1 MGGIMGIDDILAML
15 GGQKG
20 SGGGVS
26 SVMKLFGGGGGEG
39 GLQGLVSGLSKNG
52 LADQAQSWGGS
63 GQNQPVSAADVRAHV
78 DPAVLSQVAEQAHL
92 TPEQVSQNV
101 AQVLP
106 EMVNKATPQGQL
118 PAEDPF
124 AKGLGMLQKMFKSY
138 PGLRAISGR

>member
-20 SGGGVS
+20 AAGGMS

-52 LADQAQSWGGS
+52 MADQVQSWVGS
-63 GQNQPVSAADVRAHV
+63 GQNQPVSAADVQAHV
-78 DPAVLSQVAEQAHL
+78 DPAVLSQVAEQAHM

-124 AKGLGMLQKMFKSY
+124 AKGLGMLQKMFKS
-138 PGLRAISGR
+138 

>member
-1 MGGIMGIDDILAML
+1 MGVIMGIDDILAML

-20 SGGGVS
+20 AAGGMS

-52 LADQAQSWGGS
+52 LGDQVQSWVGS
-63 GQNQPVSAADVRAHV
+63 GQNQPVSAADVQAHV
-78 DPAVLSQVAEQAHL
+78 DPTVLNQVAEQAHM

-124 AKGLGMLQKMFKSY
+124 AKGLDKLQQMFKS
-138 PGLRAISGR
+138 

>member
-1 MGGIMGIDDILAML
+1 MGIDDILAML

-20 SGGGVS
+20 AAGGMS
-26 SVMKLFGGGGGEG
+26 SVMKLFGGGGEG

-52 LADQAQSWGGS
+52 LTDQVQSWVGS
-63 GQNQPVSAADVRAHV
+63 GQNQPVSAADVQSHV
-78 DPAVLSQVAEQAHL
+78 DPAVLNQVAEQAHL

-106 EMVNKATPQGQL
+106 EMVDKATPQGQL

-124 AKGLGMLQKMFKSY
+124 SKGLGSLQQMFKS
-138 PGLRAISGR
+138 